1 MQDLDL
7 QEIRLKLDQIDKNI
21 TALFEERMKLCG
33 DVAAYKIQTG
43 KAVYD
48 GERERQKLNAV
59 RGLAHGDFNQQAVT
73 ELFSQMM
80 TISRRYQYQL
90 LGAQGRIPPSGFEC
104 VKKLN
109 RENIRVVYQGTEG
122 AYSHGAALRYFGEDV
137 QAYHVPTWEE
147 AMKEVDENRADYAVL
162 PIENSSAGAVSDIYD
177 LLVQYNN
184 YIVGEVLLEVNH
196 ALLGLPDSRIDEI
209 RTVYSHPQ
217 ALMQS
222 SKYLNGNKNW
232 RQVSVA
238 NTAVA
243 AKKILED
250 GDKTQ
255 AAVASET
262 AGRLY
267 GLIPLKTRIN
277 HNENNTTRFIIVTN
291 RPVYQ
296 EGAKKISIC
305 FELPHK
311 SGSLYNMLGNF
322 IFNNVNMVMIESRPI
337 LGRNWEYRF
346 FVDIEGTLNSAPVQ
360 NALMGI
366 AQEAPGLRILGNY

>member
-33 DVAAYKIQTG
+33 DVAAFKIQTG

-48 GERERQKLNAV
+48 GEREKQKLNTV

-90 LGAQGRIPPSGFEC
+90 LGAQGRIPPTGFEC

-137 QAYHVPTWEE
+137 QAYHVPTWED
-147 AMKEVDENRADYAVL
+147 AMREVDENRADYAVL

-196 ALLGLPDSRIDEI
+196 ALLGLPGSRIDEI
-209 RTVYSHPQ
+209 HTVYSHPQ

-222 SKYLNGNKNW
+222 SKYLNANKNW

-250 GDKTQ
+250 GDQTQ

-267 GLIPLKTRIN
+267 GLIPLKTHIN

-337 LGRNWEYRF
+337 LDRNWEYRF
-346 FVDIEGTLNSAPVQ
+346 FVDIEGTLDSAPVQ